1 VTETWPR
8 VEIDPDVAAVVL
20 ALADD
25 ELVIG
30 HRHSEWLGLS
40 PFLEE
45 DLAMASIAQD
55 ELGHARAL
63 YGVVWPSWNE
73 RDARVPL
80 RPPLDWRC
88 RALVELDARPW
99 ERHLVRHV
107 FYDVIEEHRW
117 QALTELGIDTLTA
130 VAARAMAEERWHRR
144 HGVDLLQRL
153 ASAGGARLQE
163 QVDHLFSLLG
173 ALTDGL
179 SAKQRADAMA
189 DLIGVIVDAGLVA
202 PADAAV
208 ESHDRTQRSAA
219 FSDVH
224 QSFIEVASIDAAATW

>member
-1 VTETWPR
+1 MIAALPIPEVAPA
-8 VEIDPDVAAVVL
+8 VAAVVL

-45 DLAMASIAQD
+45 DLATASIAQD

-63 YGVVWPSWNE
+63 YAVLWPSWTD
-73 RDARVPL
+73 RDSLVTL
-80 RPPLDWRC
+80 RSVEHWRC
-88 RALVELDARPW
+88 CALVELDARPW

-117 QALTELGIDTLTA
+117 RALAEFNVPQLTA
-130 VAARAMAEERWHRR
+130 LLPRALAEERWHRR
-144 HGVDLLQRL
+144 HAVDLLLRL
-153 ASAGGARLQE
+153 SPAGGDILQE
-163 QVDHLFSLLG
+163 QVTSLFPLVG

-179 SAKQRADAMA
+179 SRSHRAEALRDLVDVITRSGLKAPDNIAFA
-189 DLIGVIVDAGLVA
+189 D
-202 PADAAV
+202 
-208 ESHDRTQRSAA
+208 HDRRRRSPAFAA
-219 FSDVH
+219 VH
-224 QSFIEVASIDAAATW
+224 QSLIEVAAIDPAATW